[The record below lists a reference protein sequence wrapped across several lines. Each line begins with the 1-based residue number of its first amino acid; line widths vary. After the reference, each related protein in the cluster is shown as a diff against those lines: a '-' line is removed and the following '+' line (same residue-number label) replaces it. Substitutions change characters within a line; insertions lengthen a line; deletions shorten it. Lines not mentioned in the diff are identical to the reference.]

1 MPKRTTHHAN
11 RYAQL
16 PDAFRKYLRRHLR
29 GFASLPDAHQV
40 ALMSMILQAPTK
52 YREHSHFEGWAS
64 FHYETLNKKF
74 GRGNFQAINQRL
86 DVFISPPDWSKVEGR
101 TKAYK
106 LTDKVA
112 GLRESFLSGVNRRT
126 TELLTDDGDI
136 QRTAPKQAIEA
147 KRKTKTGIMVTRSGW
162 HGKPVEAAV
171 PVNQLM
177 LRKLTQVIELKL
189 RAQDYG
195 YQPDLLHPDPDRK
208 YLKELLAEV
217 QTVHQ
222 LSRNHVAPGCVIHR
236 YAQTESGRLYASNVN
251 LQNAYRPVRQAAL
264 HGLYD
269 YDIENCHY
277 SILDQM
283 ATKHGHT
290 CTAIKHYLVNKSK
303 VRRSLATEFG
313 ITIKQVKQAL
323 LALVYGASFSEKPS
337 HALPKILGS
346 VGLAIAFYEH
356 PLFKDLGMDIK
367 SARSAILEGQE
378 IYRGNII
385 KNLRGLSMAK
395 RGHADRQLLA
405 HLLQG
410 VESMALEAAH
420 DLYAADIVLLQHD
433 GFTAKTNQ
441 LDTKAIEAAIFN
453 ATGYRLEVAMD
464 SQIHARLDDAFE
476 EHPEVSIPNQKPLQ
490 ANAHAGFRLPP
501 VS

>member
-16 PDAFRKYLRRHLR
+16 PDAFRKYLRKHLR
-29 GFASLPDAHQV
+29 GFASLPDSHQV

-126 TELLTDDGDI
+126 TDLLTDDGDI

-147 KRKTKTGIMVTRSGW
+147 KRKKKNGLLVTRSGW
-162 HGKPVEAAV
+162 HGNDLEACV
-171 PVNQLM
+171 PVNQMM
-177 LRKLTQVIELKL
+177 LKKLTLVIQAKMC
-189 RAQDYG
+189 AQDYG
-195 YQPDLLHPDPDRK
+195 YQPDLLHPEPDQK

-217 QTVHQ
+217 QIIHQ
-222 LSRNHVAPGCVIHR
+222 LSRNSVAPGCVIHR
-236 YAQTESGRLYASNVN
+236 YSQKDSGRLYASNVN

-283 ATKHGHT
+283 AAKHGHT
-290 CTAIKHYLVNKSK
+290 CTAIKHYLDNRSE
-303 VRRSLATEFG
+303 VRKSLAAEFN
-313 ITIKQVKQAL
+313 IRIKQVKQAL
-323 LALVYGASFSEKPS
+323 LALVYGASFSDEPK

-346 VGLAIAFYEH
+346 VSTAFAFYEH
-356 PLFKDLGMDIK
+356 PFFKALCVDIE
-367 SARSAILEGQE
+367 SAQSAIIKGQE

-385 KNLRGLSMAK
+385 KNILGLSMAR
-395 RGHADRQLLA
+395 RGNADRHLLA

-410 VESMALEAAH
+410 VESVALSAAH
-420 DLYAADIVLLQHD
+420 KLYAADIVLLQHD

-441 LDTKAIEAAIFN
+441 LDTKAIEAAIFE
-453 ATGYRLEVAMD
+453 ATGYRLKVAMD
-464 SQIHARLDDAFE
+464 SQIQVRLDDPFE

-490 ANAHAGFRLPP
+490 ANAHAGSGLSP